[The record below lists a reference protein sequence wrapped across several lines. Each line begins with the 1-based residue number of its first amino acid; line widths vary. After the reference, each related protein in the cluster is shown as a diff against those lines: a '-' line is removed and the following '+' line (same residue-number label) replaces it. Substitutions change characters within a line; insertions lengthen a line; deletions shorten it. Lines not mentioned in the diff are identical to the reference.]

1 MSGSQ
6 RLVSID
12 RSFNPENSIKSDAK
26 RVGISLWR
34 MEASQ
39 ENLSISRRKGGKVS
53 PYLPCRQEANEGEK
67 QSLRGEG

>member
-1 MSGSQ
+1 MPGSQ

-34 MEASQ
+34 MKASQ
-39 ENLSISRRKGGKVS
+39 ENLSIRVDER
-53 PYLPCRQEANEGEK
+53 E
-67 QSLRGEG
+67 